1 MSPRQKFVMI
11 FLIFSIPFVGSTIA
25 FFFWTPT
32 KTNNYGELLSPVMT
46 LPETKL
52 AYLNADGA
60 DKEVA
65 ERALRGKWLMLT
77 RDSGACEAACQKK
90 LYAMRQARLVIGR
103 EQDRVLR
110 VVLVDDDVMPSDA
123 LQKQFVGTIW
133 ISAKSSPWLAVLP
146 KSKKSEKSETGAA
159 TDSDT
164 ADGIYGVDTIGNI
177 FIRYSVDPDIKRM
190 SADFQKVLKA
200 SQIG

>member
-1 MSPRQKFVMI
+1 MSPRQKFLLI
-11 FLIFSIPFVGSTIA
+11 FLIFSVPFVGSTIA

-32 KTNNYGELLSPVMT
+32 KTNNYGELLLPVMT

-52 AYLNADGA
+52 AYINAGGA
-60 DKEVA
+60 DKVSA

-90 LYAMRQARLVIGR
+90 LYAMRQAQLVIGR
-103 EQDRVLR
+103 ERDRVLR
-110 VVLVDDDVMPSDA
+110 VVLVDDDVMPSEA

-133 ISAKSSPWLAVLP
+133 ISAKSSPWLTTLP
-146 KSKKSEKSETGAA
+146 KINSESGSASA
-159 TDSDT
+159 SYVVD
-164 ADGIYGVDTIGNI
+164 AIYGVDTIGNI
-177 FIRYSVDPDIKRM
+177 FIRYSGDPDIKRM
-190 SADFQKVLKA
+190 SNDFQKVLKA

>member
-1 MSPRQKFVMI
+1 MSPRQKFVLI

-46 LPETKL
+46 LPEAKL

-90 LYAMRQARLVIGR
+90 LYAMRQARLVVGR

-133 ISAKSSPWLAVLP
+133 ISAKSSPWLAALP
-146 KSKKSEKSETGAA
+146 KTTAKNETGSVSARN
-159 TDSDT
+159 TDD
-164 ADGIYGVDTIGNI
+164 AIYGVDTIGNI
-177 FIRYSVDPDIKRM
+177 FIRYSADPDIKRM
-190 SADFQKVLKA
+190 SSDFQKVLKA